1 MERQIPCKRQNRPW
15 RWPKPGWQPRWR
27 WTWRAGRFRRGAMRI
42 PERPTRRWQNN
53 YFPVLFRSFFFAST
67 LEISLQT
74 YQLDVFRHS
83 WMITVSEKPPLRLKI
98 RKGLHTLSKI
108 MKDNTV
114 VLLCTDAMR
123 IKKWLRLNKR
133 CFNMFIAC
141 LCVYNK
147 RNSQQVS
154 VRWLPVG
161 RVRLPCCW
169 WPTEAPRPHCSELH
183 TAEWSHHS
191 VV

>member
-1 MERQIPCKRQNRPW
+1 
-15 RWPKPGWQPRWR
+15 
-27 WTWRAGRFRRGAMRI
+27 
-42 PERPTRRWQNN
+42 
-53 YFPVLFRSFFFAST
+53 
-67 LEISLQT
+67 
-74 YQLDVFRHS
+74 
-83 WMITVSEKPPLRLKI
+83 
-98 RKGLHTLSKI
+98 

-154 VRWLPVG
+154 VQ
-161 RVRLPCCW
+161 
-169 WPTEAPRPHCSELH
+169 
-183 TAEWSHHS
+183 
-191 VV
+191 